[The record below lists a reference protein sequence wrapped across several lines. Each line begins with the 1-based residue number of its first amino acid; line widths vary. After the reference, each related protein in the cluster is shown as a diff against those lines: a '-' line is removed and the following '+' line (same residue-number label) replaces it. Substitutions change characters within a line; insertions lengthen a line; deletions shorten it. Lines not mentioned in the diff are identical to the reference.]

1 MVVNPTGLSTA
12 PVATITGITAPSNVA
27 FGPLGDLFVMQ
38 DTLPYS
44 IRVYAPPYTGAP
56 SATITSGVN
65 DPRSMTVASTG
76 DLFVGN
82 FGNDTVTR
90 YTAPYTAAPA
100 STTSAGVHG
109 PQSLVVDPNGTLHV
123 ANFAASS
130 ITEYTPPFGSPPVR
144 TVTQGIAGPLAIA
157 YLTAENLV
165 WVANSANGT
174 MSAYGLGTT
183 TVAQTI
189 AVGGIRTGSHPSA
202 VPSRFRTP
210 RPTTCRSSPYPNK
223 LPAAF
228 DYTYNVSAPSPVV
241 GDSFQSFYVADAGAT
256 YVQQFA
262 RPYNTLGIAYFTNVT
277 HPQAVAAWP

>member
-44 IRVYAPPYTGAP
+44 VRVYAPPYTGAP

-100 STTSAGVHG
+100 STTSTGVHG

-157 YLTAENLV
+157 YLTAESLV

-174 MSAYGLGTT
+174 LSAYGLGTT

-189 AVGGIRTGSHPSA
+189 AVGAHPNGIASFGGTLAISD
-202 VPSRFRTP
+202 
-210 RPTTCRSSPYPNK
+210 TTANHVQIFPYPNK